1 MKKIVP
7 LLLLLGCV
15 VPTFLH
21 ITITF
26 NNNIN
31 VNKGS
36 KKED

>member
-1 MKKIVP
+1 MKKLVP
-7 LLLLLGCV
+7 WLLILACV
-15 VPTFLH
+15 LPTFLH

-31 VNKGS
+31 VNKDS